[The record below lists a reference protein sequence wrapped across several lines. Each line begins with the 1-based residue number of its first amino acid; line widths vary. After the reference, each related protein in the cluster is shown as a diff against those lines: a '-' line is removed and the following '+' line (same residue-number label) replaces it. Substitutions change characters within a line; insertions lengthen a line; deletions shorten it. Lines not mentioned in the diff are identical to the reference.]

1 MASVFVARLSRLS
14 VFACKLLA
22 LQFAALVKILADAA
36 KPKLFLVIRWESP
49 RPPWPPPRSSCPTCP
64 RSDEEFEH
72 DLMRL
77 TRILWWNF
85 WSGVT
90 AATAAGTSSLHDS
103 TSEVTKTA
111 FFFDLLNVTLRR
123 LESLFSDFPRS
134 TFKKVNMIIFF
145 SFSLSFF
152 FSFWKC
158 ALSSILP
165 VCWRICKTVV
175 TQEDYYPHH
184 QEIWKKGK
192 ICYLVSNLLI
202 PPAAMIKGD

>member
-36 KPKLFLVIRWESP
+36 NPKLFLVIRWESP

-90 AATAAGTSSLHDS
+90 AATAVGTSSLHDS

-145 SFSLSFF
+145 LSSHPFFLLFF
-152 FSFWKC
+152 FFESV
-158 ALSSILP
+158 S
-165 VCWRICKTVV
+165 
-175 TQEDYYPHH
+175 
-184 QEIWKKGK
+184 
-192 ICYLVSNLLI
+192 YLVSHLCADGFVRPWKLKRTTILI
-202 PPAAMIKGD
+202 IKRSEKKEKFVI